1 MIFLN
6 RKIVQEVLDNNKEKN
21 NTIKNLIFAFLI
33 GGLICLMGEVVY
45 TFCLK
50 VFKMSENTAKF
61 IMYSDLIVSA
71 SIITGFGYYDKI
83 GKVAGSGSI
92 IPITGFANSITSSAT
107 ESKPEGV
114 FCGIF
119 MNIFKL
125 AGSVIASGIVSGII
139 VGLIKYLVNLL

>member
-45 TFCLK
+45 TFLK

-61 IMYSDLIVSA
+61 IMYADLIVSA

-83 GKVAGSGSI
+83 GKVAGAGTI
-92 IPITGFANSITSSAT
+92 VPITGFANSITSSAI
-107 ESKPEGV
+107 ESKPEGI

-119 MNIFKL
+119 MNVFKL

>member
-50 VFKMSENTAKF
+50 VFKFSENTSKF
-61 IMYSDLIVSA
+61 IMYSDLILSA

-92 IPITGFANSITSSAT
+92 IPITGFANSITSSAI

>member
-6 RKIVQEVLDNNKEKN
+6 RKIVQEVLDTNKEKN
-21 NTIKNLIFAFLI
+21 RTIKNLIFAFLI

-45 TFCLK
+45 TLCLK
-50 VFKMSENTAKF
+50 VFKFSENTSKF
-61 IMYSDLIVSA
+61 IMYSDLILSA

-83 GKVAGSGSI
+83 GKVAGAGTI
-92 IPITGFANSITSSAT
+92 VPITGFANSITSSAI
-107 ESKPEGV
+107 EAKPEGI

>member
-1 MIFLN
+1 
-6 RKIVQEVLDNNKEKN
+6 
-21 NTIKNLIFAFLI
+21 
-33 GGLICLMGEVVY
+33 
-45 TFCLK
+45 
-50 VFKMSENTAKF
+50 
-61 IMYSDLIVSA
+61 MYSDLILSA

-92 IPITGFANSITSSAT
+92 IPITGFANSITSSAI